1 MPETEKLKG
10 IKQVLETE
18 YQDAVHNGEAQGY
31 LWFVRADAVSVTNR
45 IYLGTRLYGEAE
57 ITVPLGQ
64 LITNI
69 TSEDGSITVSLETAD
84 NGTTADLKLTLD
96 PDGGLAITENGLAIA
111 TANFAT
117 KDELTKVNETI
128 ATVNDNLVQSVNTL
142 NQNMADGFNTINGGI
157 DNEIRPAI
165 EKNTADIVAET
176 ERAVQAETNLQTN
189 INAET
194 ETRKIDVQNLQANIN
209 AEVETRKIDVQN
221 LQGNINA
228 ETERAKAAEEDLRKL
243 IAGTG
248 STTELEQKIDDEVAR
263 ATAAEEK
270 IRQDVVSGFTVIN
283 ENVTTIVNTLNKNMS
298 DGFNTINGGINNEI
312 RPAIEK
318 NAEDIKTLNE
328 TVATVNDNLVQSVN
342 TLNQNMVDGFNT
354 INGGIDNEIRPE
366 LEKAVKYDDIATEQN
381 PGRKAITL
389 KNHDMLLG
397 TNTAG
402 STANIAMINK
412 WDVVDLGTSS
422 LPINMNTP
430 AGVRPT
436 VQEAG
441 QTGEEAHKIAYL
453 SDIEGVETDLENVVK
468 YDDVSTPEKPNRK
481 ALTLKNDDLILGATT
496 SGGSVNIAMVNKWD
510 VVDLGS
516 NQLPI
521 NLNTPAGVRPTVQEA
536 GQTGEQANQIA
547 YLSDIEANKTDLS
560 DYYTKEE
567 TDQKFADLVA
577 NAPEELNTLKE
588 IADKLADGDDVA
600 AALTKQ
606 ISDVSTKL
614 DSEIS
619 RSTQKDTET
628 DTRLA
633 TLETSNTELRNKSAE
648 LESKI
653 DVNEQGIAAN
663 KSELEKAVKYDD
675 IATEENPGR
684 KAITLKNH
692 DMLLGTTTSGGS
704 VNIGMVNKWD
714 IVDLGSSAL
723 PINLNT
729 PAGVRPTVQEAGQTG
744 EEAHK
749 IAYLSDI
756 EGVEAGLEN
765 VVKYD
770 DVSTPEKPNRK
781 AIALKNDD
789 LILGATT
796 SGGTV
801 NIAMVNKWDVV
812 DLGSNQLPINLNTP
826 AGVRPTVQE
835 AGQTGEQANQIAYLS
850 DIEAGVQ
857 YENIGGIEKNISVGV
872 NAGYYATSA
881 DGTKQKMMEMDGNA
895 VAIGSES
902 NPLKLQASETPQVVI
917 GTQNKFMVLS
927 DENDSIATIKQS
939 VETEKVRALAA
950 EKANTDAIGAEVTRA
965 TEAEEDLDTRLK
977 VIEESGQTL
986 PNDVALKGR
995 GVNDVPQVD
1004 LLKVDG
1010 ENRICVGSNLGQ
1022 LRLISK
1028 GNPAYVIDGEEKN
1041 LATADEIPS
1050 TLPNPNALSIKLNGA
1065 EVASYDGSAA
1075 TEADVKVNAENL
1087 PMSEEDATTVST
1099 KLSGIQNSVFGEID
1113 VTKFMSEN
1121 GHTAQFIT
1129 SLEESYISD
1138 LGTPENIDNKPY
1150 NASTNNYVLGQSYL
1164 VFGKFDDTLTFHYDM
1179 YSNATMGFLMR
1190 TFMLGF
1196 KTLEDKVN
1204 TLTEKVAALES
1215 AGN

>member
-69 TSEDGSITVSLETAD
+69 TSSDGSITVSLETAD

-96 PDGGLAITENGLAIA
+96 ADGGLVLTENGLAIA
-111 TANFAT
+111 EGNFAT
-117 KDELTKVNETI
+117 KEDLTKVNETI
-128 ATVNDNLVQSVNTL
+128 ATVNNNLVQSVNTL
-142 NQNMADGFNTINGGI
+142 NKNMADGFNTINGGI

-165 EKNTADIVAET
+165 EENKGLVEAET
-176 ERAVQAETNLQTN
+176 KRAIEAETNLQTN

-194 ETRKIDVQNLQANIN
+194 ETRKIDVQNLQTNIN
-209 AEVETRKIDVQN
+209 AETETRKIDVQN
-221 LQGNINA
+221 LQTNINV
-228 ETERAKAAEEDLRKL
+228 ETERAKAAEEDLRKM
-243 IAGTG
+243 IEGTG
-248 STTELEQKIDDEVAR
+248 STTDLEQKINDEIAR
-263 ATAAEEK
+263 ATAAEAK
-270 IRQDVVSGFTVIN
+270 IREDVNNGFNTIN
-283 ENVTTIVNTLNKNMS
+283 GNVATIVDTLNKNMA
-298 DGFNTINGGINNEI
+298 DGFNTINGGIDNEI
-312 RPAIEK
+312 RPAIEENK
-318 NAEDIKTLNE
+318 EAIKTLNE
-328 TVATVNDNLVQSVN
+328 TVATVNDNLVQSVE
-342 TLNQNMVDGFNT
+342 TLNKNMADGFNT

-366 LEKAVKYDDIATEQN
+366 LEKAVKYDDISTDAN

-412 WDVVDLGTSS
+412 WDVVDLGTSA
-422 LPINMNTP
+422 LPINLNTP

-441 QTGEEAHKIAYL
+441 QTGEEANKVAYL
-453 SDIEGVETDLENVVK
+453 SDVEGIEADLENAVK
-468 YDDVSTPEKPNRK
+468 YDDVSTEEKPGRK
-481 ALTLKNDDLILGATT
+481 AIKLKNDDLIIGATT
-496 SGGSVNIAMVNKWD
+496 SGGTVNIAMINKWD

-516 NQLPI
+516 TQLPI

-536 GQTGEQANQIA
+536 GQTGEQANKIA
-547 YLSDIEANKTDLS
+547 YLSDIEANKPDLS

-567 TDQKFADLVA
+567 TDQKFSDLVA

-588 IADKLADGDDVA
+588 IADKLADSDDIA

-606 ISDVSTKL
+606 ITEVSTKL

-619 RSTQKDTET
+619 RSTQADTEAG
-628 DTRLA
+628 TRLS
-633 TLETSNTELRNKSAE
+633 TLETSNTELRNKSVE
-648 LESKI
+648 LEAKI
-653 DVNEQGIAAN
+653 GTNEQAIAAN
-663 KSELEKAVKYDD
+663 KAELEKAVKYDD
-675 IATEENPGR
+675 ISTGENPGR

-692 DMLLGTTTSGGS
+692 DMLLGTNTSGS
-704 VNIGMVNKWD
+704 TATIAMINKWD
-714 IVDLGSSAL
+714 VVDLGTSSL

-744 EEAHK
+744 EEANK
-749 IAYLSDI
+749 VAYLSDV
-756 EGVEAGLEN
+756 EGVEASLEN
-765 VVKYD
+765 AVKYD
-770 DVSTPEKPNRK
+770 DVSTEDRPNRK
-781 AIALKNDD
+781 AITLKNDD
-789 LILGATT
+789 IILGATT

-835 AGQTGEQANQIAYLS
+835 AGQTGEQANKIAYLS
-850 DIEAGVQ
+850 DIEAGVK
-857 YENIGGIEKNISVGV
+857 YEAIEGVEKNISVGA
-872 NAGYYATSA
+872 NAGYYATTA

-895 VAIGSES
+895 VAIGSEAS
-902 NPLKLQASETPQVVI
+902 PLKLQASETPQVVI
-917 GTQNKFMVLS
+917 GTLNKYMVLS
-927 DENDSIATIKQS
+927 DEDNSIATIKQS
-939 VETEKVRALAA
+939 VEDEKVRALAA

-1004 LLKVDG
+1004 LLKVDA

-1022 LRLISK
+1022 LKLISK

-1041 LATADEIPS
+1041 IAMADEIP
-1050 TLPNPNALSIKLNGA
+1050 TALPNPNALTVKLNGT
-1065 EVASYDGSAA
+1065 EVASYDGSSAV
-1075 TEADVKVNAENL
+1075 EADVKANASNL
-1087 PMSEEDATTVST
+1087 PMSEEDATTVAT
-1099 KLSGIQNSVFGEID
+1099 KFSDMQNSVFGSID
-1113 VTKFMSEN
+1113 VAKFLSDN

-1138 LGTPENIDNKPY
+1138 LGMPENIDNKPY
-1150 NASTNNYVLGQSYL
+1150 DASTNKYVIGQSYL

-1196 KTLEDKVN
+1196 KTLEDKIN
-1204 TLTEKVAALES
+1204 TLTSKVEALES

>member
-96 PDGGLAITENGLAIA
+96 PDGGLTITENGLAIA

-142 NQNMADGFNTINGGI
+142 NQNMSDGFNTINGGI

-165 EKNTADIVAET
+165 EKNAADIVAEA

-228 ETERAKAAEEDLRKL
+228 ETERAKAAEEDLRNL

-270 IRQDVVSGFTVIN
+270 IRQDVDSGFTVIN

-342 TLNQNMVDGFNT
+342 TLNQNMADGFNT

-397 TNTAG
+397 TNTSG

-412 WDVVDLGTSS
+412 WDVVDLGTSA
-422 LPINMNTP
+422 LPINLNTP

-441 QTGEEAHKIAYL
+441 QTGEEANKIAYL
-453 SDIEGVETDLENVVK
+453 SDIEGVEAGLENVVK
-468 YDDVSTPEKPNRK
+468 YDDVATPEKPNRK

-496 SGGSVNIAMVNKWD
+496 SGGTVNIAMVNKWD

-536 GQTGEQANQIA
+536 GQTGEQANKIA

-648 LESKI
+648 LESRI

-684 KAITLKNH
+684 KAITLNNH
-692 DMLLGTTTSGGS
+692 DMLLGRTTSGGS

-714 IVDLGSSAL
+714 VVDLGSTAL

-744 EEAHK
+744 EEA
-749 IAYLSDI
+749 
-756 EGVEAGLEN
+756 
-765 VVKYD
+765 
-770 DVSTPEKPNRK
+770 
-781 AIALKNDD
+781 
-789 LILGATT
+789 
-796 SGGTV
+796 
-801 NIAMVNKWDVV
+801 NK
-812 DLGSNQLPINLNTP
+812 
-826 AGVRPTVQE
+826 
-835 AGQTGEQANQIAYLS
+835 IAYLS

-857 YENIGGIEKNISVGV
+857 YENIEGIEKNISVGV

-927 DENDSIATIKQS
+927 DEDDSIATIKQS
-939 VETEKVRALAA
+939 VEAEKVRAMAA

-1004 LLKVDG
+1004 LLKVDA

-1150 NASTNNYVLGQSYL
+1150 DASTNNYVLGQSYL

>member
-1 MPETEKLKG
+1 MPESEKLKG

-69 TSEDGSITVSLETAD
+69 TSADGSITVSLETAD

-96 PDGGLAITENGLAIA
+96 PDGGLTITENGLAIA

-117 KDELTKVNETI
+117 KEELTKVNETI
-128 ATVNDNLVQSVNTL
+128 ATVNDNLVQAVNTL

-165 EKNTADIVAET
+165 EKNAADIVAEA

-228 ETERAKAAEEDLRKL
+228 EIERAKAAEEDLRNL
-243 IAGTG
+243 IAGIG

-342 TLNQNMVDGFNT
+342 TLNQNMADGFNT

-481 ALTLKNDDLILGATT
+481 A
-496 SGGSVNIAMVNKWD
+496 
-510 VVDLGS
+510 
-516 NQLPI
+516 
-521 NLNTPAGVRPTVQEA
+521 
-536 GQTGEQANQIA
+536 
-547 YLSDIEANKTDLS
+547 
-560 DYYTKEE
+560 
-567 TDQKFADLVA
+567 
-577 NAPEELNTLKE
+577 
-588 IADKLADGDDVA
+588 
-600 AALTKQ
+600 
-606 ISDVSTKL
+606 
-614 DSEIS
+614 
-619 RSTQKDTET
+619 
-628 DTRLA
+628 
-633 TLETSNTELRNKSAE
+633 
-648 LESKI
+648 
-653 DVNEQGIAAN
+653 
-663 KSELEKAVKYDD
+663 
-675 IATEENPGR
+675 
-684 KAITLKNH
+684 
-692 DMLLGTTTSGGS
+692 
-704 VNIGMVNKWD
+704 
-714 IVDLGSSAL
+714 
-723 PINLNT
+723 
-729 PAGVRPTVQEAGQTG
+729 
-744 EEAHK
+744 
-749 IAYLSDI
+749 
-756 EGVEAGLEN
+756 
-765 VVKYD
+765 
-770 DVSTPEKPNRK
+770 
-781 AIALKNDD
+781 IALKNDD

-796 SGGTV
+796 SGVTV

-857 YENIGGIEKNISVGV
+857 YENIGGVEKNISVGA

-927 DENDSIATIKQS
+927 DEDDSIATIKQS

-1004 LLKVDG
+1004 LLKVDA
-1010 ENRICVGSNLGQ
+1010 ENRICLGSNLGQ

-1150 NASTNNYVLGQSYL
+1150 NASTNNYVIGQSYL